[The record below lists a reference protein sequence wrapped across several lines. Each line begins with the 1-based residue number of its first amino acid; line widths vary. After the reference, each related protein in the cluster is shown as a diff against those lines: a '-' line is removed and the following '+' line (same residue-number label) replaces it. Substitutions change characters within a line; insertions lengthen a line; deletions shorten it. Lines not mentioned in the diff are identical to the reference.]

1 MDARAIAIAIPFFLV
16 LIGVEILVD
25 RARVKR
31 GLAPLYRFADAI
43 TSLSCGV
50 GQQVLGVLVLGAIGV
65 AAYAGLYAHARLFDL
80 PAGSPLVWALA
91 FVLTD
96 LGYYAY
102 HRASHRVNFF
112 WATHVVHHSSEE
124 YNLSTAL
131 RQSWFT
137 TITSWLFYVPLALI
151 GVPPI
156 VFALCTTLNT
166 LYQFWIHT
174 RAVGKLGWFERVFNT
189 PSHHRVH
196 HAIDPEY
203 IDKNYAGVFI
213 VWDKLFG
220 SFIEERNEPA
230 YGTVKPLESFDPV
243 WANFEGFA
251 KLWQMSRATK
261 KLGDKLLVWVM
272 PPEWRPADLGGVVT
286 IPPVPANR
294 RKYDVPTT
302 RALEIYV
309 ASQFLVAVGVVFV
322 MLWFKAELGLAER
335 ATLAGLTLWALYGW
349 GALFERRRH
358 AVALELARL
367 VATAAGLSWIA
378 STSSYAAQAAVG
390 SVLLSLLSGLLLA
403 RGRKLPEGELAEPTA
418 AE

>member
-1 MDARAIAIAIPFFLV
+1 VDARAIAIAIPFFLV

-25 RARVKR
+25 RARVRR
-31 GLAPLYRFADAI
+31 GLPPLYRFADAI

-50 GQQVLGVLVLGAIGV
+50 GQQVLGVLVLGAVGV
-65 AAYAGLYAHARLFDL
+65 AAYAGLYTHARLFDL

-137 TITSWLFYVPLALI
+137 TITSWLFYVPLALMGI
-151 GVPPI
+151 PPI

-174 RAVGKLGWFERVFNT
+174 RALGKLGWFERVFNT

-230 YGTVKPLESFDPV
+230 YGAVKPLESFDPV

-261 KLGDKLLVWVM
+261 GLGDKLRVWVM
-272 PPEWRPADLGGVVT
+272 PPEWRPADLGGVVP
-286 IPPVPANR
+286 IPPVPADR

-302 RALEIYV
+302 RALNLYV
-309 ASQFLVAVGVVFV
+309 ASQFAVAVGVVFV
-322 MLWFKAELGLAER
+322 MLWFKSELGLAER
-335 ATLAGLTLWALYGW
+335 ATLAGLTLWALFGW

-358 AVALELARL
+358 AVLLEGLRL

-378 STSSYAAQAAVG
+378 STTSVASPAIAA
-390 SVLLSLLSGLLLA
+390 SVMLSVASALLLA
-403 RGRKLPEGELAEPTA
+403 RGRKLPEPSLAEPTA